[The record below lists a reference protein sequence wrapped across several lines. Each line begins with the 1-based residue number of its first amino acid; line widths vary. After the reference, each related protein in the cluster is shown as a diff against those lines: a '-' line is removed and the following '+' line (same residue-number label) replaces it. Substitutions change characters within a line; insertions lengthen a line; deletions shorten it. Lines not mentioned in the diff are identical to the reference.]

1 MRRPVNGLG
10 TGPQTM
16 NAAAETRVTPVTQI
30 LLVDDEEAILPE
42 YQDFLELEGLE
53 STICAEPQKAVEL
66 VLTQP
71 NIRVVVTDLR
81 MAQLDGTS
89 LIRAL
94 RSALPAARHVDF
106 IILTGDAALQTS
118 DDIADVPVFIK
129 PADTDALVAA
139 IRSALAAN
147 Q

>member
-1 MRRPVNGLG
+1 
-10 TGPQTM
+10 M
-16 NAAAETRVTPVTQI
+16 NVAADEARVTPAPQI
-30 LLVDDEEAILPE
+30 LLVDDEEDILPE
-42 YQDFLELEGLE
+42 YQELLELEGLE
-53 STICAEPQKAVEL
+53 SATCADPQKAVEI
-66 VLTQP
+66 VLAQSD
-71 NIRVVVTDLR
+71 IRVVVTDLR
-81 MAQLDGTS
+81 MAKLDGAS

-106 IILTGDAALQTS
+106 IILTGDATLQAS

-139 IRSALAAN
+139 IRSALASN